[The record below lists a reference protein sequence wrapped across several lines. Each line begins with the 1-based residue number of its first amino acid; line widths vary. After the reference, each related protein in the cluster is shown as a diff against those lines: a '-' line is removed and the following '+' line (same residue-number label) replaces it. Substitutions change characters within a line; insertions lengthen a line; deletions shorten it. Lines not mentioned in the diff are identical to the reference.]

1 MALSQVQCLDDN
13 HVNWR
18 LNESKPEFFYSE
30 DQRLALEALIT
41 KGRDAFD
48 AHVKEHDLRPFL
60 SEPELERMRRSIEDY
75 KPGSEHQK
83 PDGTTPDGEDGAIS
97 LQYWP
102 DRSDTAIPNLD
113 LGWPDCNSYRGV
125 TRVSVYTQPPVD
137 GQTTHIKEVVRKA
150 IAQAQKMIAVVM
162 DVFTDVDIFKD
173 LIDAG
178 FKKKV
183 AIYIIIDI
191 ASIQNFLLMCER
203 ANMHRG
209 HLNHLRVRCIGGA
222 EFFARSAQKVRG
234 SLSQK
239 FMFVDGDRAVSGS
252 YSFTWTAS
260 RLDRNIITVLTG
272 QAVETFDKQ
281 FRELYLNSRG
291 VNLTKIPLANPPEPD
306 PVPIAVPP
314 PVSATVA
321 RKLINP
327 KYALLN
333 LDSGSKASSDKASAK
348 NSNSK
353 NNMVQITKPQRE
365 LIEEPRKHPGL
376 VDLPKADLIPYL
388 PTWPEPDPPSD
399 VIGFINIRDTSKPT
413 QVHLMRS
420 QMFET
425 SQAIRFKDPFTA
437 PPEEPLPDKASPRPK
452 TTQFSKTVTV
462 DANVQSSTQVQLETD
477 SSNANQ
483 DTPANTSHSPSSPI
497 QKEEPKPN
505 PPPQEQQS
513 NPESTEVK
521 HTLEMPVPK
530 PRTLQLVVNRPEGS
544 GDAEVTLVR
553 RDEYQT
559 KDANTY
565 TRDNDADSTAV
576 TCAHSLKDK
585 DENSTTSDEF
595 YEYTDSDSS
604 DKLPNGRLTGSGRVG
619 DHNPDALNVMARFS
633 QSMLDLRSDDVEQN
647 TAEKNLLNMQNR
659 HKTKHYQMVSRSPV
673 RDTCSRAKVVIAKP
687 GVFHRPPK
695 SSGHVIGGYR
705 YWQGKAYADL
715 PSNGSGQQNLN
726 RSGRSPR
733 RQSLN
738 YTIEGLRTGKTHA
751 QRLTQSQSLSPTHRP
766 PQTKSPSPCRRVE
779 TRMPLG
785 ISLSKLASYKHLR
798 GKVPVNTSGFAL
810 GDKLLTQRC
819 NEN

>member
-1 MALSQVQCLDDN
+1 MALSQVQCLDNN

-30 DQRLALEALIT
+30 NQRLALEALIT

-48 AHVKEHDLRPFL
+48 AYMKEHELRPFL
-60 SEPELERMRRSIEDY
+60 SEPELERLRRSIEEY

-83 PDGTTPDGEDGAIS
+83 PDGTTEGEDGAVS

-102 DRSDTAIPNLD
+102 DRSDISIPNLD

-125 TRVSVYTQPPVD
+125 TRVNVYTQPPVD
-137 GQTTHIKEVVRKA
+137 GQTHIKEVVRKA

-173 LIDAG
+173 LIEAG

-183 AIYIIIDI
+183 AIYIIIDY
-191 ASIQNFLLMCER
+191 AALQHFLLMCER
-203 ANMHRG
+203 ANMHKG
-209 HLNHLRVRCIGGA
+209 HLNHLRVRCIGGS
-222 EFFARSAQKVRG
+222 EFYTHSAQKVHG

-291 VNLTKIPLANPPEPD
+291 VNLTKIPLADPPEPD
-306 PVPIAVPP
+306 PVPIAVPS
-314 PVSATVA
+314 PVPVTVA
-321 RKLINP
+321 RKLMNP
-327 KYALLN
+327 KYALVN
-333 LDSGSKASSDKASAK
+333 VDAASKASSDKASAK

-353 NNMVQITKPQRE
+353 NPMVQIPKPQRE
-365 LIEEPRKHPGL
+365 TREGPQKHPGL
-376 VDLPKADLIPYL
+376 VGLLKADLIPYL

-399 VIGFINIRDTSKPT
+399 VIGFINIRDTSKPA

-452 TTQFSKTVTV
+452 TKELSKTAAV
-462 DANVQSSTQVQLETD
+462 DANVQSITQPQAETN
-477 SSNANQ
+477 SSNAHQ
-483 DTPANTSHSPSSPI
+483 DIPANTSHSPSPPI
-497 QKEEPKPN
+497 QQQDPKPS
-505 PPPQEQQS
+505 PPPQEQES
-513 NPESTEVK
+513 NPEPAEVQQAS
-521 HTLEMPVPK
+521 EMPVPK

-544 GDAEVTLVR
+544 EDPEVTLVR
-553 RDEYQT
+553 REENQT
-559 KDANTY
+559 KDANMD

-585 DENSTTSDEF
+585 DENSTTSDEY
-595 YEYTDSDSS
+595 YECTDSDSS

-619 DHNPDALNVMARFS
+619 DHSPDALNMMARFS
-633 QSMLDLRSDDVEQN
+633 QSMLDLRSDDFKQN
-647 TAEKNLLNMQNR
+647 TAEKNLLNKQNR
-659 HKTKHYQMVSRSPV
+659 DKTKMVSRSPV
-673 RDTCSRAKVVIAKP
+673 RDAYGRAKVVIGKH
-687 GVFHRPPK
+687 GVFYRLPK
-695 SSGHVIGGYR
+695 SSGHVIGGHR
-705 YWQGKAYADL
+705 YWQGKMNADF
-715 PSNGSGQQNLN
+715 PSNGSGQQNLK

-733 RQSLN
+733 RQSST
-738 YTIEGLRTGKTHA
+738 YTIVGLRISQTPT
-751 QRLTQSQSLSPTHRP
+751 QRLMHSQSLSPAHRAS
-766 PQTKSPSPCRRVE
+766 QTKSPSPHRRVE
-779 TRMPLG
+779 TRTPLG
-785 ISLSKLASYKHLR
+785 ISLSKLTSVKHLR
-798 GKVPVNTSGFAL
+798 GKVPVSTSGFAL
-810 GDKLLTQRC
+810 GDKLLTQRH

>member
-48 AHVKEHDLRPFL
+48 AHVKEHELRPFL
-60 SEPELERMRRSIEDY
+60 SEPELEWLRRSIEDY

-83 PDGTTPDGEDGAIS
+83 PDGTTEGEDGAIS

-102 DRSDTAIPNLD
+102 DRSDTSIPNLD
-113 LGWPDCNSYRGV
+113 LGWPDCSSYRGV
-125 TRVSVYTQPPVD
+125 TRVNVFTQPPVD

-173 LIDAG
+173 LIEAG

-191 ASIQNFLLMCER
+191 AAIQHFLHMCER

-222 EFFARSAQKVRG
+222 AFFTCSAQKVHG

-260 RLDRNIITVLTG
+260 RLDRNVITVLTG

-291 VNLTKIPLANPPEPD
+291 VNLTKIPLADPPEPD
-306 PVPIAVPP
+306 PAPIAVPP
-314 PVSATVA
+314 PVPVTVA

-333 LDSGSKASSDKASAK
+333 IDSASKASSDKASAK

-353 NNMVQITKPQRE
+353 NPMVLIPKPQRA
-365 LIEEPRKHPGL
+365 LIEAPQMHPGL
-376 VDLPKADLIPYL
+376 VGLLKADLIPYL

-399 VIGFINIRDTSKPT
+399 VIGFINIRDTSKPAP
-413 QVHLMRS
+413 VHLMRS
-420 QMFET
+420 QMFEI
-425 SQAIRFKDPFTA
+425 SKAIRFKDPFTA

-452 TTQFSKTVTV
+452 TTQLSKTDTV
-462 DANVQSSTQVQLETD
+462 DANAQLSTQTQPETD

-483 DTPANTSHSPSSPI
+483 DTPANTSDSPSSPI

-521 HTLEMPVPK
+521 QTLEMPVPK

-553 RDEYQT
+553 RDENQT
-559 KDANTY
+559 KDANMDTH
-565 TRDNDADSTAV
+565 DNDADSTAV

-585 DENSTTSDEF
+585 DENSTTSDEY

-619 DHNPDALNVMARFS
+619 DHSPDALNVMARFS

-659 HKTKHYQMVSRSPV
+659 DKTKLYKMVSRSAV
-673 RDTCSRAKVVIAKP
+673 RDTYGRAKVVIAKP

-695 SSGHVIGGYR
+695 SSGHVIGGHR
-705 YWQGKAYADL
+705 YWQGEVYADL

-733 RQSLN
+733 RQSLT

-751 QRLTQSQSLSPTHRP
+751 QRLTHSQSLSPAHRAS
-766 PQTKSPSPCRRVE
+766 QTKSPSPHRRVE

-785 ISLSKLASYKHLR
+785 VSLSKLTSYKHLR

-810 GDKLLTQRC
+810 GDKLLTQRH